1 MSDPEII
8 NEEPVINEP
17 QTSEDKFFG
26 VTSEVNTDTPDEI
39 QVEIIDDTPEE
50 DRRPQKAKDSGS
62 KVNNDDVDAEISDY
76 SQRAAD
82 RINQIKYEFHE
93 ERRAKEQAERINTE
107 AATRLNAVLQENQRL
122 QEMVSKGGEVL
133 NQSAHNNALWA
144 KQSATEA
151 YKKAYDEGDADA
163 MAKAQELLAK
173 ATLAEQQAG
182 GTAQQVQAQIA
193 QNLQQQL
200 AQQPQQPQVPQPQEQ
215 RKLDPDMEKWASKNP
230 WFMNTSNAKHNN
242 MTSYAMYVDTLLTSQ
257 GIDPAT
263 NSEQYYLEVDKAMQ
277 RQFPD
282 FFGVQAESDSGMS
295 GNAES
300 PKRQPQTVVASATR
314 DSGNKKPTQIR
325 LTKTQV
331 DFARQ
336 LGISPEKYATQVLRE
351 S

>member
-122 QEMVSKGGEVL
+122 Q
-133 NQSAHNNALWA
+133 
-144 KQSATEA
+144 
-151 YKKAYDEGDADA
+151 
-163 MAKAQELLAK
+163 
-173 ATLAEQQAG
+173 
-182 GTAQQVQAQIA
+182 
-193 QNLQQQL
+193 
-200 AQQPQQPQVPQPQEQ
+200 
-215 RKLDPDMEKWASKNP
+215 
-230 WFMNTSNAKHNN
+230 
-242 MTSYAMYVDTLLTSQ
+242 
-257 GIDPAT
+257 
-263 NSEQYYLEVDKAMQ
+263 
-277 RQFPD
+277 
-282 FFGVQAESDSGMS
+282 
-295 GNAES
+295 
-300 PKRQPQTVVASATR
+300 
-314 DSGNKKPTQIR
+314 
-325 LTKTQV
+325 
-331 DFARQ
+331 
-336 LGISPEKYATQVLRE
+336 
-351 S
+351 